1 MINLFKLFVIY
12 RILQKKKDS
21 NEDIKSV
28 YGDYKKDMKKNILIE
43 FIGLAPPYTAIVGY
57 ILGAHSLKGY
67 KNFYQKIYELH
78 FPLVLFF
85 FLVLGGLY
93 MVNQFPSKK
102 ARISKLERIIR
113 KNDISEN
120 FHYILIGFLAG
131 LGYTAIFL
139 AVASLYYIVSM
150 LTLIWSWKTKN
161 EMILILIRKLTQMVV
176 HCGFCFLYITGILM
190 DDRSI
195 AEDRSEMVSQVIIYG
210 YLFGCIFEL
219 LVVLVTIVLSL
230 KKGVIMLVK
239 NCCLPE
245 QKNKVK
251 PKTKIDSESLQNAE
265 IKPLNHQS
273 RPEP

>member
-1 MINLFKLFVIY
+1 
-12 RILQKKKDS
+12 
-21 NEDIKSV
+21 
-28 YGDYKKDMKKNILIE
+28 
-43 FIGLAPPYTAIVGY
+43 
-57 ILGAHSLKGY
+57 
-67 KNFYQKIYELH
+67 
-78 FPLVLFF
+78 
-85 FLVLGGLY
+85 
-93 MVNQFPSKK
+93 
-102 ARISKLERIIR
+102 
-113 KNDISEN
+113 
-120 FHYILIGFLAG
+120 
-131 LGYTAIFL
+131 
-139 AVASLYYIVSM
+139 
-150 LTLIWSWKTKN
+150 
-161 EMILILIRKLTQMVV
+161 
-176 HCGFCFLYITGILM
+176 M